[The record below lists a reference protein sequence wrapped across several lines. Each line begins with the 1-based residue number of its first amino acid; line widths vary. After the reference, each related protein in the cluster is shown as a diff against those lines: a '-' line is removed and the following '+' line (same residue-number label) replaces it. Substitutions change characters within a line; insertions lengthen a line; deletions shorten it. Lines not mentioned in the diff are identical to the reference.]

1 MDDAPTPRLRRFF
14 SLGPVCVTFLVA
26 PTLMFVI
33 WLGSSVSAGTA
44 TSVTESYPQA
54 IKLLEELEPEARRA
68 LTRAPEPI
76 SSDTA
81 TLPAD
86 STPATNTEKPGI
98 GAHQRDQDIA
108 PTTAAVSDS
117 ATIEPEALTCRV
129 WGPIGAEEV
138 LDELRSLVADA
149 GDVIEIEESHLESDP
164 DYLVYIDTDQNIDNA
179 RRLLKEL
186 ESQSVDAYMISGGEL
201 INSVSVGVFSR
212 ESRAQAHQS
221 TLKEM
226 GYLPRIEPLERGQTV
241 FHLYARVP
249 QGFETAGHP
258 SADCA
263 AIASL
268 R

>member
-1 MDDAPTPRLRRFF
+1 M
-14 SLGPVCVTFLVA
+14 
-26 PTLMFVI
+26 
-33 WLGSSVSAGTA
+33 
-44 TSVTESYPQA
+44 
-54 IKLLEELEPEARRA
+54 
-68 LTRAPEPI
+68 
-76 SSDTA
+76 
-81 TLPAD
+81 
-86 STPATNTEKPGI
+86 
-98 GAHQRDQDIA
+98 
-108 PTTAAVSDS
+108 
-117 ATIEPEALTCRV
+117 
-129 WGPIGAEEV
+129 
-138 LDELRSLVADA
+138 
-149 GDVIEIEESHLESDP
+149 IEIEESHLESDP